1 MLATLV
7 DVSALWNVAVF
18 AFAATLAVVGA
29 YGVGVLALD
38 RMQGS
43 TGRGPWPLV
52 LVLCGVV
59 TLAVLALGFW
69 AMTQK

>member
-1 MLATLV
+1 MKTLCPPV
-7 DVSALWNVAVF
+7 TA
-18 AFAATLAVVGA
+18 GA
-29 YGVGVLALD
+29 GARLD
-38 RMQGS
+38 RALQGS

-52 LVLCGVV
+52 LVLCDVV